1 MKKILII
8 DNYDSFTY
16 NLVQYLEEHSDVEV
30 NVIKNDDP
38 EIYSLL
44 KYAGVVISPGPG
56 LPGESGL
63 LSTIFDDV
71 DRLPPTLGIC
81 LGLQAIGEAF
91 GGKLKQLDKVFHGV
105 DSEINITDENEVL
118 FDDMD
123 KRFKA
128 GRYHSWVINPESI
141 EGCPLEVTCV
151 DDNGNIMGIRHK
163 ILNIRGVQFHPES
176 VMTPEG
182 RKIIAN
188 FLNHC
193 AAA

>member
-44 KYAGVVISPGPG
+44 KYSGIVISPGPG

-105 DSEINITDENEVL
+105 DSEINVTDENEVL
-118 FDDMD
+118 FEDMD

-128 GRYHSWVINPESI
+128 GRYHSWVINPDSI
-141 EGCPLEVTCV
+141 AECPLEVTCM
-151 DDNGNIMGIRHK
+151 DDAGNIMGIRHK

-182 RKIIAN
+182 RKIISN
-188 FLNHC
+188 FLNNC
-193 AAA
+193 TAA

>member
-30 NVIKNDDP
+30 KVIKNDDP

-44 KYAGVVISPGPG
+44 NYSGIVISPGPG

-63 LSTIFDDV
+63 LSTIFDDTN
-71 DRLPPTLGIC
+71 RLPPTLGIC

-91 GGKLKQLDKVFHGV
+91 GGKLKQLDKVYHGI
-105 DSEINITDENEVL
+105 DSEINVTDKNEVL
-118 FDDMD
+118 FDNIEE
-123 KRFKA
+123 RFKA
-128 GRYHSWVINPESI
+128 GRYHSWVINPDSI
-141 EGCPLEVTCV
+141 SEAPLEVTCV
-151 DDNGNIMGIRHK
+151 DDEGNIMGIRHK
-163 ILNIRGVQFHPES
+163 TLNIRGVQFHPES

-182 RKIIAN
+182 RKIISN
-188 FLNHC
+188 FLDKCTSN
-193 AAA
+193 